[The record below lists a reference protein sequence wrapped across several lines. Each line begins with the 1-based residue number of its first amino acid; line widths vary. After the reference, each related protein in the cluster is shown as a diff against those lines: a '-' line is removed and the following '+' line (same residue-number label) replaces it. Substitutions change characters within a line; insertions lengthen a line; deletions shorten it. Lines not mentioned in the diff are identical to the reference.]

1 MCLLLQ
7 VILATADELREAGM
21 VKQAHA
27 LYLVAGLE
35 PGHKAAKKRN
45 FRLVGRSIKAG
56 ELSPQAF
63 R

>member
-1 MCLLLQ
+1 MQ
-7 VILATADELREAGM
+7 VLLATADELREAGM
-21 VKQAHA
+21 TKQAHA

-35 PGHKAAKKRN
+35 PGHKAAKKRS
-45 FRLVGRSIKAG
+45 FRLVGMSIEGG

>member
-1 MCLLLQ
+1 M
-7 VILATADELREAGM
+7 T
-21 VKQAHA
+21 KQAHA

-45 FRLVGRSIKAG
+45 FRLVGMSIEGG